1 MILKEAKAYFLT
13 SLSEQYGREETL
25 SFFYLITDHLLGMSR
40 VQVALELQKKLTI
53 PQKTMFT
60 AAVSQLEK
68 EVPVQYIIGSTNF
81 YGLDFQVSEQV
92 LIPRPETE
100 ELVHWIIEDCKN
112 RKKEKK
118 IRILDVGTGSGC
130 IAITL
135 AKHIPN
141 ATVEAIDVSEGA
153 IEVAQK
159 NAKQHGVAIRF
170 INQDILTVA
179 SLDQRYDII
188 VSNPPYV
195 REMEKKEMKGNVL
208 KYEPHT
214 ALFVSDNRALVFYE
228 KIAALA
234 TQSLE
239 ESGNLYFEINQY
251 LGQEMKDMILGKG
264 FDVVEL
270 RKDFFGN
277 ERMIK
282 AFRK

>member
-100 ELVHWIIEDCKN
+100 ELVCWIIEDCKN
-112 RKKEKK
+112 RKEENK

-214 ALFVSDNRALVFYE
+214 ALFL
-228 KIAALA
+228 
-234 TQSLE
+234 SL
-239 ESGNLYFEINQY
+239 IH
-251 LGQEMKDMILGKG
+251 I
-264 FDVVEL
+264 
-270 RKDFFGN
+270 
-277 ERMIK
+277 
-282 AFRK
+282 